1 MSRKRCTK
9 KPYETLGLA
18 RNAILRMSQQY
29 AGVVYKKAYRCA
41 GCKAWHVTGTPPPRG
56 RRIQR

>member
-1 MSRKRCTK
+1 MS
-9 KPYETLGLA
+9 YDTLGDA
-18 RNAILRMSQQY
+18 RQAILRMSRQY

-41 GCKAWHVTGTPPPRG
+41 TCKAWHVTGTPP

>member
-9 KPYETLGLA
+9 TSYDTLGQA
-18 RNAILRMSQQY
+18 RRAILRMTQQY

-41 GCKAWHVTGTPPPRG
+41 ACEAWHVTGTPPPRG

>member
-1 MSRKRCTK
+1 MARKRCTK
-9 KPYETLGLA
+9 MPYATLGQA
-18 RNAILRMSQQY
+18 RSAILRMSRQY

-41 GCKAWHVTGTPPPRG
+41 SCQAWHVTGTPPPRG

>member
-1 MSRKRCTK
+1 MARKQCTQR
-9 KPYETLGLA
+9 PYSTLGQA
-18 RNAILRMSQQY
+18 RSAILRMSRQY

-41 GCKAWHVTGTPPPRG
+41 ACQAWHVTGTPPPRG

>member
-1 MSRKRCTK
+1 
-9 KPYETLGLA
+9 
-18 RNAILRMSQQY
+18 MSQQY

-41 GCKAWHVTGTPPPRG
+41 ACKAWHVTGTPPPRG

>member
-1 MSRKRCTK
+1 MPRKRCSK
-9 KPYETLGLA
+9 VQYDSLA
-18 RNAILRMSQQY
+18 DARRAILRMSRQY

-41 GCKAWHVTGTPPPRG
+41 ACKAWHVTGTPPPRG